1 MRGLALP
8 GLAMALNRHQ
18 ETAATLTFTHIRD
31 GGEDIMTA
39 EVEGEPR
46 QHLKRAATSVP
57 LSHEDVQKLFA
68 GILKKGHK

>member
-1 MRGLALP
+1 MLKPA
-8 GLAMALNRHQ
+8 
-18 ETAATLTFTHIRD
+18 ETWTATEDGKKATFTHVRD

-57 LSHEDVQKLFA
+57 LSHEDVQELFA